1 MKKNQGVF
9 GLISAASAGAS
20 AFSSL
25 RTVKKT
31 GDKLTLANAIASLLV
46 AVTGALLA
54 VRSMREKGLE
64 K

>member
-31 GDKLTLANAIASLLV
+31 GDKLTLVNGIASLLV
-46 AVTGALLA
+46 AVTSALLA
-54 VRSMREKGLE
+54 VRSIRKKGAL